1 MDSSQKRVL
10 VVDDVGF
17 VRRRLQRT
25 LTKNGF
31 VVELADSGNSAIKI
45 IEKNHTIMAVLTDL
59 HMPFMN
65 GIDLFKAVS
74 RIERVGDDGAVPP
87 PAFILLTET
96 GIDIE
101 HSGNESGFLIKH
113 AIDLGFVDVLRK
125 PVDEQRLTGLLNA
138 LAENSPTAQCPA
150 EKPDPFNIPQQ
161 TIKESLLQIRKMVGD
176 LIGIADIDAL
186 LQMHDGLTAN
196 LGRID
201 ASLKMFE
208 VEPMEPEPDDVES
221 DETDAMEAAEVES
234 SEPEP
239 VEV

>member
-1 MDSSQKRVL
+1 MDSSEKRVL

-17 VRRRLQRT
+17 VRRRLQQQ

-31 VVELADSGNSAIKI
+31 LVELADSGNSAIKI
-45 IEKNHTIMAVLTDL
+45 LEKNHTIMAVLTDL
-59 HMPFMN
+59 HMPSMN

-74 RIERVGDDGAVPP
+74 RIERVNDDGAVPP

-113 AIDLGFVDVLRK
+113 AIDLGFIDVLRK
-125 PVDEQRLTGLLNA
+125 PVDEQRLFSLLNA
-138 LAENSPTAQCPA
+138 LAENSPTTQCPD
-150 EKPDPFNIPQQ
+150 EKQDPFNIPQQ

-186 LQMHDGLTAN
+186 LQMHDALTAN

-201 ASLKMFE
+201 ASLNMFE
-208 VEPMEPEPDDVES
+208 VEPTESEPAEVES
-221 DETDAMEAAEVES
+221 VETHAMEAAEVQA
-234 SEPEP
+234 EP